1 LNKNRADLVKI
12 SSNHGFVILA
22 LLFILSIAVFSTL
35 LYSGGEADQTS
46 IRFPEIPRPAFPDK
60 KFNVVDY
67 GAIGDGKTMNT
78 EAIAKAIA
86 ACAKAGGGK
95 VVIPAGIWLTGPIQ
109 LKSNLN
115 LHVEKGT
122 LVIFSPNRQDY
133 PLIDTWFEG
142 RPEYRCMSPIFG
154 ENLENIAITG
164 AGIFDGSG
172 EAWRPVK
179 KFKMTEMQW
188 KELLA
193 SGGVVDQK
201 GSTRWP
207 SEAAMNGAE
216 YLENLQKNNT
226 PPRREDYEKVRDYL
240 RPVLLQL
247 SRCKKVLLDG
257 PTFQN
262 SPAWNLHPLM
272 SENLTIRNITVR
284 NPWYSQNGDGLDL
297 ESCRNVAVYN
307 CNFDVGDDAICLK
320 SGRDEAGRRRGM
332 PTENVQ
338 IYDCVVYH
346 GHGGFVIGSEM
357 SGGVKNIEIRDC
369 TFIGTDTGLR
379 FKSTRG
385 RGGVVE
391 NIYIKRIFMKDI
403 PAAAITFNMFYS
415 GQAPIAEPG
424 QATGFDAEQAIPVSE
439 KTPQFK
445 NIFISDVIAR
455 GAAQAVEL
463 LGLPEMP
470 LHNIELSNV
479 SISAQKG
486 LIGVNADQ
494 VKLVQVEI
502 LPQTGPVLAFHN
514 STNLTIERAGYPAQ
528 TETFLALSGK
538 KTAKINLNETNLPDA
553 KKQVKLAPDVNPNA
567 LKLGND

>member
-1 LNKNRADLVKI
+1 MKTFSKYGFWTFVLLI
-12 SSNHGFVILA
+12 SGLA
-22 LLFILSIAVFSTL
+22 VLPSMLHP
-35 LYSGGEADQTS
+35 GDQADQTS
-46 IRFPEIPRPAFPDK
+46 LRFPEIPLPSFPDK
-60 KFNVVDY
+60 KFKVVDY

-78 EAIAKAIA
+78 AAIAKAIS
-86 ACAKAGGGK
+86 ACTKAGGGT

-109 LKSNLN
+109 LASNLN
-115 LHVEKGT
+115 LHVEKGA
-122 LVIFSPNRQDY
+122 LVIFSPNRKDY
-133 PLIDTWFEG
+133 PLIETWYEG

-154 ENLENIAITG
+154 ENLENLAITG
-164 AGIFDGSG
+164 AGVFDGSG

-179 KFKMTEMQW
+179 KFKLTAMQW

-193 SGGVVDQK
+193 SGGVVDEK
-201 GSTRWP
+201 NGMWWP

-216 YLENLQKNNT
+216 YLENLKKTNPQ
-226 PPRREDYEKVRDYL
+226 PQREDYEKARDFL

-272 SENLTIRNITVR
+272 SENLTIRNVTVR

-338 IYDCVVYH
+338 IYDCIVYH
-346 GHGGFVIGSEM
+346 GHGGFVVGSEM
-357 SGGVKNIEIRDC
+357 SGGVRNIEVRDC

-385 RGGVVE
+385 RGGIVE

-403 PAAAITFNMFYS
+403 PAAAITFNLYYS
-415 GQAPIAEPG
+415 GQAPIVEPG
-424 QATGFDAEQAIPVSE
+424 QATGLDAEQAVPVSVE
-439 KTPQFK
+439 TPQFK
-445 NIFISDVIAR
+445 NIFISDVTAR
-455 GAAQAVEL
+455 GAEQAVEL

-470 LHNIELSNV
+470 LQNIELKNV

-486 LIGVNADQ
+486 LVGMNASH
-494 VKLVQVEI
+494 VKLTNVEI
-502 LPQTGPVLAFHN
+502 LSQSGPVLAFHN
-514 STNLTIERAGYPAQ
+514 GTNVTIEQTLYPDKAA
-528 TETFLALSGK
+528 TVLALTGS
-538 KTAKINLNETNLPDA
+538 KTAGINLSKMNFSEIKN
-553 KKQVKLAPDVNPNA
+553 KVSLAPEVNPQVVNWG
-567 LKLGND
+567 KER

>member
-1 LNKNRADLVKI
+1 MNT
-12 SSNHGFVILA
+12 SSTDGLRIVTF
-22 LLFILSIAVFSTL
+22 LLFVSLHFGVAA
-35 LYSGGEADQTS
+35 GQTPL
-46 IRFPEIPRPAFPDK
+46 RFPEIPPPSFPERT
-60 KFNVVDY
+60 FNIKDH
-67 GAIGDGKTMNT
+67 GAIGDGKAMNT
-78 EAIAKAIA
+78 EAIAKTIA
-86 ACAKAGGGK
+86 ACANAGGGQ

-109 LKSNLN
+109 LKSNIN
-115 LHVEKGT
+115 LHVEKGA
-122 LVIFSPNRQDY
+122 LVIFNSNRKDY

-142 RPEYRCMSPIFG
+142 RPEYRCMSPIYG
-154 ENLENIAITG
+154 KDLENIAITG
-164 AGIFDGSG
+164 EGIFDGAG

-193 SGGVVDQK
+193 SGGVLDQK
-201 GSTRWP
+201 GTTWWP
-207 SEAAMNGAE
+207 SAAAMNGAE
-216 YLENLQKNNT
+216 YVENLKKTNLQ
-226 PPRREDYEKVRDYL
+226 PQREDYENARDFL

-247 SRCKKVLLDG
+247 SRCKKILIDG

-272 SENLTIRNITVR
+272 SENITIRNITVR

-320 SGRDEAGRRRGM
+320 SGRDEAGRKRGM

-338 IYDCVVYH
+338 IYDCIVYH

-357 SGGVKNIEIRDC
+357 SGGVRNVEIRDC

-391 NIYIKRIFMKDI
+391 NIHIRRIFMKDI

-415 GQAPIAEPG
+415 GQAPIVDPS
-424 QATGFDAEQAIPVSE
+424 QATGFDAESATPVSE

-445 NIFISDVIAR
+445 NIFITDVTAR

-470 LHNIELSNV
+470 LHNIELKNV
-479 SISAQKG
+479 SISAEKG
-486 LIGVNADQ
+486 LLGMNADG
-494 VKLVQVEI
+494 VKLVNVEI
-502 LPQTGPVLAFHN
+502 LSQKGPVLAFHN
-514 STNLTIERAGYPAQ
+514 STNITIERAGYPVG
-528 TETFLALSGK
+528 TDSFLALSGN
-538 KTAKINLNETNLPDA
+538 KTAKINLIGTKLSHA
-553 KKQVKLAPDVNPNA
+553 KKEVKLAPEVNPTV
-567 LKLGND
+567 LILEK